1 VIRRCC
7 CNPTPCE
14 GNDCTAAVA
23 DCATNGLAPFKL
35 KIGARLDFTSC
46 DAWYTEWVR
55 CTNENCGTWGS
66 TPCGGCSPCDPTG
79 SAPGAAGRTCPCLD
93 ANCEHPQYQDWPYEV
108 CYDNDSPL
116 KNREGCR
123 LWHPSFFYFN
133 QTETQID
140 ACDIFN
146 PFPCDWLGSGT
157 CFFSLVEVPAQFVY
171 ISCES
176 VEAFR
181 SDIVIDRIYN
191 CPGDPPVF
199 PPPFTMLPKTS
210 ASGLYGFPNGAP
222 CLPGDP
228 PPCLPTPGCYCSCNA
243 GYWPF
248 EVIEETID
256 ASEICNPQQE
266 ATDGIQFRILSA
278 VPCADDVGAALEC
291 GGSCECAE
299 SVIQIELLGYTLNG
313 PRYMVGE
320 PGGGPIG
327 LDPTDP
333 SSVEAFC
340 QSIYGD
346 PAITP
351 PDSDCTGISVPVQ
364 CGDQCCQCQRSIVL
378 AFKKKKSA
386 TLNLCQMEPGVYELA
401 GITVCDQDGTGIY
414 GCAETPG
421 TDAPCIPPW
430 ARCNEGY
437 LRNIAELMGW
447 TNLYLEVWY

>member
-1 VIRRCC
+1 MIRRCC

-14 GNDCTAAVA
+14 GDDCTAAVA

-46 DAWYTEWVR
+46 DAFYFEQLR

-66 TPCGGCSPCDPTG
+66 TPCGGCTPCDPDG
-79 SAPGAAGRTCPCLD
+79 SVQGAAGRTCPCAD
-93 ANCEHPQYQDWPYEV
+93 QTCEHPQYIDYPWEV

-123 LWHPSFFYFN
+123 YWYPSFFYFN
-133 QTETQID
+133 RTETQID
-140 ACDIFN
+140 ACDTFN
-146 PFPCDWLGSGT
+146 PSACPWLGTPT
-157 CFFSLVEVPAQFVY
+157 CFFSMVQVPAGFTTQN
-171 ISCES
+171 CES

-191 CPGDPPVF
+191 CPSGPAVF

-210 ASGLYGFPNGAP
+210 GSGLYGFPNGAP
-222 CLPGDP
+222 CPPGEP

-256 ASEICNPQQE
+256 NTSCNPQLE

-278 VPCADDVGAALEC
+278 VPCADDVGGDLEC
-291 GGSCECAE
+291 GGSCDCAE
-299 SVIQIELLGYTLNG
+299 SVIQIELLGYTLSTPRLLVGQPGQG
-313 PRYMVGE
+313 PLTN
-320 PGGGPIG
+320 

-333 SSVEAFC
+333 AVQEAFC
-340 QSIYGD
+340 NDAVGD
-346 PAITP
+346 PAFTP
-351 PDSDCTGISVPVQ
+351 PDSDCSGLHPSSV
-364 CGDQCCQCQRSIVL
+364 CIEACCQCQRSIVL